1 MTTAYTFQSEPESLH
16 TARTPDSK
24 KDLFDN
30 LIKVMTISEKNE
42 QILTICAAQQ
52 GYRLCINACLLL
64 FRCQVMPDSLW
75 PRAVQH
81 TRLPGPS
88 PSPGAC

>member
-30 LIKVMTISEKNE
+30 LIKVMTISEKIE
-42 QILTICAAQQ
+42 QSSLDCHWKQSLKGILK
-52 GYRLCINACLLL
+52 
-64 FRCQVMPDSLW
+64 
-75 PRAVQH
+75 
-81 TRLPGPS
+81 
-88 PSPGAC
+88 